1 MTTDLLLNIDASAIN
16 WARAQFALTA
26 IYHWLFVPLTLGLA
40 VIMAICETFWYR
52 TLKQTAAGT
61 VADPFWRDCAK
72 FWQRLFGIN
81 FAMGVATGIIL
92 EFEFGTNWSNYSW
105 FVGDIFGAPLAI
117 EGIVA
122 FFMESTFVAVMYF
135 GWKKVSPGFHLAS
148 TWLTGLGATISAWWI
163 LVANAW
169 MQNPVG
175 CEFNPDTMRNEMVD
189 FFAVALSP
197 FAVGKFCHTVISA
210 WIIGA
215 VFVVAVSCW
224 YLMKRRE
231 VRLAKASIKIACA
244 VGLVASLGAAF
255 TGHISGQQVAKAQ
268 PMKLAAM
275 EALYNGGT
283 DQGLTAVAWVN
294 PLCQPDYTSNDAPP
308 LKIDM
313 PYALSIMATNDPHGF
328 VPGVNDILNGYTR
341 PDGTRE
347 LSVDEKMARGRKA
360 IAALAEY
367 RKLKEEAKNSGKPA
381 TAEQQAETEAS
392 LAELQATLKENMPY
406 FGYGYV
412 KNKHDVVPYIPVNFW
427 AFRIMVGLG
436 CLFIVYFA
444 VLLLMAY
451 RIPWLSAIVR
461 RLLAIVCIIP
471 ETEADDRSDI
481 ANLPSWHYWV
491 AIALVPLAYI
501 ASENGWLVA
510 EFGRQPWTIQDMLP
524 TWVSVSDIG
533 GSAVALTFFLFLFLF
548 TLMLA
553 VEISIL
559 LKQIKQGPEYSTEMR
574 NEK

>member
-1 MTTDLLLNIDASAIN
+1 MNDLLLNIDAGAIN

-40 VIMAICETFWYR
+40 VIMGICETYYYR
-52 TLKQTAAGT
+52 TQD
-61 VADPFWRDCAK
+61 VFWKDTAK
-72 FWQRLFGIN
+72 FWQKLFGIN

-117 EGIVA
+117 EGILA

-135 GWKKVSPGFHLAS
+135 GWNKVSKGFHLAS

-189 FFAVALSP
+189 FFAVAFSP
-197 FAVGKFCHTVISA
+197 FAVGKFFHTVISA

-224 YLMKRRE
+224 YLMKKRE
-231 VRLAKASIKIACA
+231 IKLAKESIKIAA
-244 VGLVASLGAAF
+244 VVGLIASLGAAF
-255 TGHISGQQVAKAQ
+255 TGHISGQQVAKYQ
-268 PMKLAAM
+268 PMKLAAV
-275 EALYNGGT
+275 EGLADGGKA
-283 DQGLTAVAWVN
+283 QGLTLIPGIEV
-294 PLCQPDYTSNDAPP
+294 
-308 LKIDM
+308 
-313 PYALSIMATNDPHGF
+313 PYALSIMATDDPQGY
-328 VPGVNDILNGYTR
+328 VPGINDILNGYTT
-341 PDGTRE
+341 PDGKTE
-347 LSVDEKMARGRKA
+347 PSVEEKIERGKQAITALAAYRKA
-360 IAALAEY
+360 
-367 RKLKEEAKNSGKPA
+367 KKEG
-381 TAEQQAETEAS
+381 AS
-392 LAELQATLKENMPY
+392 EATLNSQLSIIKSNMKC

-412 KNKHDVVPYIPVNFW
+412 KERKDVVPPVLVNFW
-427 AFRIMVGLG
+427 AFRVMVGMG
-436 CLFIVYFA
+436 CLFILFFGILTLVS
-444 VLLLMAY
+444 Y
-451 RIPWLSAIVR
+451 RIPYISIITR
-461 RLLAIVCIIP
+461 RLLATLGIIP
-471 ETEADDRSDI
+471 ETEADSNDI
-481 ANLPSWHYWV
+481 ATLPAWHYWA

-501 ASENGWLVA
+501 ASESGWLVA

-524 TWVSVSDIG
+524 TWAAVSDIG
-533 GSAVALTFFLFLFLF
+533 GSAVALTFFIFLFLF

-559 LKQIKQGPEYSTEMR
+559 LKQIKKGPEYS
-574 NEK
+574 NE

>member
-1 MTTDLLLNIDASAIN
+1 MTDLFLNIDAGSIN

-40 VIMAICETFWYR
+40 VIMGICETLWYR
-52 TLKQTAAGT
+52 KRDT
-61 VADPFWRDCAK
+61 FWRDTAM

-92 EFEFGTNWSNYSW
+92 EFEFGTNLSNYSW

-169 MQNPVG
+169 MQYPVG

-197 FAVGKFCHTVISA
+197 FAIGKFCHTVISA

-215 VFVVAVSCW
+215 VFVMAVSCW

-231 VRLAKASIKIACA
+231 VRLAKESIKIAA
-244 VGLVASLGAAF
+244 IVGLIATLGAAF
-255 TGHISGQQVAKAQ
+255 TGHISGQQVAKYQ

-294 PLCQPDYTSNDAPP
+294 PLCQPDFEKQESAP

-313 PYALSIMATNDPHGF
+313 PYALSIMATDDPHGF
-328 VPGVNDILNGYTR
+328 VPGINDILNGYTR

-347 LSVDEKMARGRKA
+347 PSVDEKIARGQQAITALAAYRKA
-360 IAALAEY
+360 KQEGAGESVL
-367 RKLKEEAKNSGKPA
+367 NS
-381 TAEQQAETEAS
+381 QLS
-392 LAELQATLKENMPY
+392 IIKENMPY

-412 KNKHDVVPYIPVNFW
+412 KDKKDIVPYVPVNFW

-436 CLFIVYFA
+436 CLFILYFA
-444 VLLLMAY
+444 VMTVLSF
-451 RIPWLSAIVR
+451 RIPYLSVIVR
-461 RLLAIVCIIP
+461 RLLATVGILP
-471 ETEADDRSDI
+471 ETHADMHEI
-481 ANLPSWHYWV
+481 TGLPAWHYWT

-501 ASENGWLVA
+501 ASESGWLVA

-524 TWVSVSDIG
+524 TWVAVSDING
-533 GSAVALTFFLFLFLF
+533 ASVALTFFLFLFLF

-559 LKQIKQGPEYSTEMR
+559 LKQIKRGPEYTE
-574 NEK
+574 K